1 MKTNGNAR
9 IPAET
14 VRAAL
19 IELDAGATLAAT
31 GAKYGIGPA
40 YLHTLKR
47 NRQRRRD
54 AQAGRPK

>member
-1 MKTNGNAR
+1 LKANGNAT
-9 IPAET
+9 IPSET

-19 IELDAGATLAAT
+19 IELDAGATLKAT
-31 GAKYGIGPA
+31 GAKYGIGFQ
-40 YLHTLKR
+40 YLHTLKK